1 MNVQLS
7 AHERCQAYIDV
18 ESGRLLGFGPE
29 GAKPAFPPGKKIR
42 AEVLFHAAD
51 IERYMNRFREQSLR
65 DMEEQTEQRLEAER
79 PHRQAIFDA
88 VNERNRH
95 VDARNRD
102 INNALLKAMDFYY
115 HNALTARRNAT
126 IAMMAEKA
134 EANKSSID
142 VGLDSP
148 YVKKA
153 IRDAANG

>member
-1 MNVQLS
+1 
-7 AHERCQAYIDV
+7 
-18 ESGRLLGFGPE
+18 
-29 GAKPAFPPGKKIR
+29 
-42 AEVLFHAAD
+42 
-51 IERYMNRFREQSLR
+51 MNRFREQSLR